1 MCSLTKGLQSKERR
15 LNPKWLNPLGQKN
28 DPKISS
34 HQAQKIEMSS
44 YSRVCWVV
52 SLLFRTNT
60 LFPSNTQTVLGCSK
74 NKRFQ
79 RKKHHLPTGKVSI
92 RNREFGDGSFLGLNI
107 INFSYFPGMPWRPL
121 RNIRKQMRE
130 RKIYTKPPANVSWP
144 RGKSYS

>member
-1 MCSLTKGLQSKERR
+1 MVKSPGAEER
-15 LNPKWLNPLGQKN
+15 PKNIKP
-28 DPKISS
+28 SS
-34 HQAQKIEMSS
+34 SKIEMSS

-79 RKKHHLPTGKVSI
+79 RKNTTYLLTGKVSI

-121 RNIRKQMRE
+121 RNIRKQKRE
-130 RKIYTKPPANVSWP
+130 KKCIQNLLLVCQRVLAKREKLFMITS
-144 RGKSYS
+144 